1 MKANTRL
8 FGEIDI
14 PEEKIIQFEHG
25 ILGFEDYRNF
35 TIIFDTSKEKET
47 SISWLQ
53 CMDEPELAFPM
64 INPFYVMKDYNP
76 VVETE
81 LLTSLGELNDDNIV
95 LFVLV
100 NIKSD
105 ITKLTANMK
114 APIIINSDTC
124 KGAQMIAENQEYEI
138 KYNIYDV
145 VQKQKNEKGE
155 C

>member
-14 PEEKIIQFEHG
+14 PEEKIITFDQG
-25 ILGFEDYRNF
+25 VLGFEEYKKF
-35 TIIFDTSKEKET
+35 TIIFDTSKETES

-64 INPFYVMKDYNP
+64 INPFYVMEDYNP

-81 LLTSLGELNDDNIV
+81 WLEPLGGVTDENIV
-95 LFVLV
+95 IFVFV

-105 ITKLTANMK
+105 ITKLTANLK
-114 APIIINSDTC
+114 APIIINSDTR
-124 KGAQMIAENQEYEI
+124 KGAQLIVENTEYEI

-145 VQKQKNEKGE
+145 VQRQKAEKGE
-155 C
+155 S

>member
-14 PEEKIIQFEHG
+14 PEEKILQFDNG
-25 ILGFEDYRNF
+25 VLGFENCKKF
-35 TIIFDTSKEKET
+35 TIIYDTSKESET

-53 CMDEPELAFPM
+53 CMDEPELAFPI
-64 INPFYVMKDYNP
+64 INPFFVMDDYNP

-81 LLTSLGELNDDNIV
+81 LLTGLGELNDDNTL

-114 APIIINSDTC
+114 APVIINSDTR
-124 KGAQMIAENQEYEI
+124 KGAQAIAENQEYQI
-138 KYNIYDV
+138 KYNIYDL
-145 VQKQKNEKGE
+145 VQKLKAEKGE

>member
-14 PEEKIIQFEHG
+14 PEEKIITFEQG
-25 ILGFEDYRNF
+25 VLGFEECRKF
-35 TIIFDTSKEKET
+35 TIIFDTSRET
-47 SISWLQ
+47 ESSISWLQ

-64 INPFYVMKDYNP
+64 INPFYVMEDYNP

-81 LLTSLGELNDDNIV
+81 WLEPLGGVTEENIV
-95 LFVLV
+95 MFVFV

-105 ITKLTANMK
+105 ITKLTANLK
-114 APIIINSDTC
+114 APVIINSDTR
-124 KGAQMIAENQEYEI
+124 KGAQLIVENTDYEI

-145 VQKQKNEKGE
+145 VQRQKTEKGE

>member
-14 PEEKIIQFEHG
+14 PEEKIITFEQG
-25 ILGFEDYRNF
+25 VLGFEECRKF
-35 TIIFDTSKEKET
+35 TIIFDTSRET
-47 SISWLQ
+47 ESSISWLQ
-53 CMDEPELAFPM
+53 CMDEPELAFSM
-64 INPFYVMKDYNP
+64 INPFYVMEDYNP

-81 LLTSLGELNDDNIV
+81 WLEPLGGVTEENIV
-95 LFVLV
+95 IFVFV

-105 ITKLTANMK
+105 ITKLTANLK
-114 APIIINSDTC
+114 APVIINSDTR
-124 KGAQMIAENQEYEI
+124 KGAQLIVENTDYEI

-145 VQKQKNEKGE
+145 VQRQKTEKGE

>member
-14 PEEKIIQFEHG
+14 PEEKIVTFDQG
-25 ILGFEDYRNF
+25 VLGFEDYKRF
-35 TIIFDTSKEKET
+35 TIIFDTSKETES

-64 INPFYVMKDYNP
+64 ISPFYVMKDYNP
-76 VVETE
+76 VVESE
-81 LLTSLGELNDDNIV
+81 RLESLGDVTDENIV
-95 LFVLV
+95 IFVFV

-105 ITKLTANMK
+105 ITRLTANLK
-114 APIIINSDTC
+114 APIIINSDMR
-124 KGAQMIAENQEYEI
+124 KGAQVIVENSDYEI

-145 VQKQKNEKGE
+145 VQRLKAEKGE

>member
-14 PEEKIIQFEHG
+14 PEEKIITFEQG
-25 ILGFEDYRNF
+25 VLGFEECRKF
-35 TIIFDTSKEKET
+35 TIIFDTSRET
-47 SISWLQ
+47 ESSISWLQ

-64 INPFYVMKDYNP
+64 INPFYVMEDYNP

-81 LLTSLGELNDDNIV
+81 WLEPLGGVTEENIV
-95 LFVLV
+95 IFVFV

-105 ITKLTANMK
+105 ITKLTANLK
-114 APIIINSDTC
+114 APVIINSDTR
-124 KGAQMIAENQEYEI
+124 KGAQLIVENTDYEI

-145 VQKQKNEKGE
+145 VQRQKTEKGE